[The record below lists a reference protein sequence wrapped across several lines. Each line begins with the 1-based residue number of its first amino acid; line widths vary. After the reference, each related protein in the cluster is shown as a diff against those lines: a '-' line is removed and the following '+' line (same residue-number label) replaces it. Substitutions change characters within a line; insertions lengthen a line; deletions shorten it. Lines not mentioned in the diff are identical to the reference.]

1 VVFVGAS
8 ACAAVVASVAVAP
21 AGGAVRARGVKLSPP
36 VIRETFTPLPCKG
49 KPNSRTTI
57 EQLGCAEQQ
66 ILKSDKKIDALSA
79 SIFSRLHDDAA
90 RRRFIAGAKA
100 WLAYR
105 RADCASR
112 SDIFEGGTQAPVVAA
127 QCQSLRNATRIK
139 DLATFKSDLTPR
151 G

>member
-1 VVFVGAS
+1 MLVAAS
-8 ACAAVVASVAVAP
+8 AFAAVFALVGVAHAGTPVP
-21 AGGAVRARGVKLSPP
+21 AHGAKLSAP
-36 VIRETFTPLPCKG
+36 VIHETFTPLPCKG

-57 EQLGCAEQQ
+57 QQLGCAEQQ
-66 ILKSDKKIDALSA
+66 ILKTDKQIDALSV
-79 SIFSRLHDDAA
+79 SVFSRLHDDAA

-112 SDIFEGGTQAPVVAA
+112 SDVFEGGTQAPVVAA
-127 QCQSLRNATRIK
+127 QCQALRNSARIK
-139 DLATFKSDLTPR
+139 DLRTFKSDLTSS